1 MTRPRILAVWEL
13 GANLGHVAKITK
25 VVERLSGEADLYIAL
40 IEPWL
45 LRKFEIGFD
54 AVELP
59 APYAPT
65 RRLREGEDPAANY
78 SGILLT
84 QGWDDQDKLSGL
96 VRAWRGLFDTVRPDV
111 LFVQS
116 APTALL
122 AARGQKF
129 KTVVLGGGYDN
140 PPLAEPMPLFFAS
153 ANPDHERLRAIAER
167 QEAEVLH
174 NANSVL
180 ENIGAPPADRF
191 CDMLRADL
199 SILACWPFNDHYG
212 ERKKIETNHAP
223 YIGPISVTSSGAR
236 YDWIKPSGA
245 KILAYLRPGTKPGTT
260 GLRAL
265 AGLAE
270 RHDVICAAP
279 GLTRKSQDQLRDFG
293 VRIED
298 GPICLDPLLAD
309 CDLGIS
315 HSPGISSVFV
325 ANGIRQLGLPNHREQ
340 AMFTRTLASYGLCV
354 GIERHLGPNAVIQQA
369 ESLLADTASL
379 TRVKE
384 AADYISKHFAP
395 DPSNVAA
402 EMIRGLLR

>member
-13 GANLGHVAKITK
+13 GANLGHVAQITK
-25 VVERLSGEADLYIAL
+25 VVEHLSGEADLYIAL

-54 AVELP
+54 VVELP

-65 RRLREGEDPAANY
+65 RRLREDEKPAANY

-84 QGWDDQDKLSGL
+84 QGWDDPEKLSGL
-96 VRAWRGLFDTVRPDV
+96 VRAWRGLFDLVRPDV
-111 LFVQS
+111 LLVQS

-122 AARGQKF
+122 AARDQDI

-140 PPLAEPMPLFFAS
+140 PPLAEPMPLFFADTNS
-153 ANPDHERLRAIAER
+153 EQEELRAIAER
-167 QEAEVLH
+167 QEANVLH

-180 ENIGAPPADRF
+180 EAMGAPPADRF
-191 CDMLRADL
+191 CDLLRADL

-212 ERKKIETNHAP
+212 ERKKIEPHHAP
-223 YIGPISVTSSGAR
+223 YIGPLSVTNSGAR
-236 YDWIKPSGA
+236 YDWKKPSGT
-245 KILAYLRPGTKPGTT
+245 KILAYLRPGTEPGTI

-270 RHDVICAAP
+270 RHDVICSAP
-279 GLTRKSQDQLRDFG
+279 GLTRRSQNQLRDFG

-325 ANGIRQLGLPNHREQ
+325 ANGIRQIGMPNHREQ
-340 AMFTRTLASYGLCV
+340 AMFIRTLASYGLCV
-354 GIERHLGPNAVIQQA
+354 GIGRQLGPKEVIQQA
-369 ESLLADTASL
+369 ETLLDDSAAL

-384 AADYISKHFAP
+384 AAGYISKHFES
-395 DPSNVAA
+395 DPSSVAA
-402 EMIRGLLR
+402 EMIRRLLR